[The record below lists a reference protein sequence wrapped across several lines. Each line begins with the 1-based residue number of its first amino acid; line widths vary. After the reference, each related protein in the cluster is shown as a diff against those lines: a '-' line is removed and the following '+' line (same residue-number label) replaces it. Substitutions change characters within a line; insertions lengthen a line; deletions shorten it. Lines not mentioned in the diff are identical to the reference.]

1 MSLNDQFMYGVLA
14 LKVYRCLDSVQIS
27 TEIHGT
33 LICPLV
39 WRYRTVVDSMLCITF
54 LVAVSL
60 WLKGGNYKQRCR
72 TASNNITAAAALTLS
87 DSIVPLSGMANCTSH
102 ILSTSL
108 EMPVSSLPSTRAVG
122 RVRSAR

>member
-1 MSLNDQFMYGVLA
+1 MSLYDQFMYGVLV

-39 WRYRTVVDSMLCITF
+39 WRYRTVVDSCCALRFCGGFIG
-54 LVAVSL
+54 
-60 WLKGGNYKQRCR
+60 WKRGNYKQRCR
-72 TASNNITAAAALTLS
+72 AASNNITAAAALTLS

-108 EMPVSSLPSTRAVG
+108 EMPVSSLPKTRAVG